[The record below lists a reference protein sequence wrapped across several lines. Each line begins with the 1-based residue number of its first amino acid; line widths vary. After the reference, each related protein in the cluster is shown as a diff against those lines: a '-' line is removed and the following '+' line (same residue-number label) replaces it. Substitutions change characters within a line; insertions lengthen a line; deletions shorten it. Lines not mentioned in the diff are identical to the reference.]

1 MSMLH
6 PNHYHQVNA
15 SMMCYNKQHTLF
27 SELCIRVLHKN
38 GEQMLLKNQQS
49 VNIDHVV
56 YIIVN
61 GIDYQYPQNSTEVH
75 TLFGKMIHN
84 NKPYEIRDV
93 KPIENDVTYLAVG
106 VSYLNSCVVNY
117 NPKHALTYTT
127 LVNQFIDS
135 L

>member
-1 MSMLH
+1 
-6 PNHYHQVNA
+6 
-15 SMMCYNKQHTLF
+15 
-27 SELCIRVLHKN
+27 
-38 GEQMLLKNQQS
+38 
-49 VNIDHVV
+49 
-56 YIIVN
+56 
-61 GIDYQYPQNSTEVH
+61 
-75 TLFGKMIHN
+75 MIHN

-135 L
+135 LWVVHKCLSQNQKKVNSYNINRCMMYHNHSTVTNDAI